1 MQKLYELIKQVYH
14 YEKQAYIE
22 TKYLSN
28 ILFLFAF
35 MVSLIN
41 YFNNSIKTQPGI
53 YPRCLDRR
61 SI

>member
-28 ILFLFAF
+28 ILFLLAF

-41 YFNNSIKTQPGI
+41 Y
-53 YPRCLDRR
+53 Y
-61 SI
+61 